1 MFIHI
6 LQDLNKDIFNFENF
20 RSIILFA
27 RYTLFFYKAIFIS
40 LYITSHCDLL
50 SLTRTTSLI
59 KTRETRNRLMK
70 SLLQIISKR
79 CNQRRPDTPDT

>member
-1 MFIHI
+1 MFVHI
-6 LQDLNKDIFNFENF
+6 PQDLNKDIFNFENF

-27 RYTLFFYKAIFIS
+27 RYTLFFVKQS
-40 LYITSHCDLL
+40 LSHCDLL

>member
-6 LQDLNKDIFNFENF
+6 LQDLSKDIFNFENF
-20 RSIILFA
+20 RSILFA
-27 RYTLFFYKAIFIS
+27 RYTLFFVKQS
-40 LYITSHCDLL
+40 LSHCDLF

-70 SLLQIISKR
+70 SLLQIISER
-79 CNQRRPDTPDT
+79 CNQRRPDTSDT